1 MLPRHWMAD
10 PAMTAE
16 LLLAFVMFVFVT
28 SVTPGPNNLL
38 LLASGVNHGFVRT
51 LPHIAGITLGCALM
65 TVLVGFGLGGLLTA
79 SPRLYAVLHYAA
91 AVYLL
96 VLAWRIARS
105 GPASP
110 GGVKRPP
117 MTALAAAAFQ
127 WVNPKAWVIVTGAVA
142 TYAPRD
148 SFMRNVCVIAVVMTM
163 VMAPSNA
170 VWAGCGMAVRRWLG
184 TPGRARV
191 FNVGMALLLVLSLV
205 PMLAG

>member
-1 MLPRHWMAD
+1 MAALGAD
-10 PAMTAE
+10 AMTAG
-16 LLLAFVMFVFVT
+16 LLLAFAVFVFVT
-28 SVTPGPNNLL
+28 SVTPGPNNMM

-51 LPHIAGITLGCALM
+51 LPHIAGITLGCAFM
-65 TVLVGFGLGGLLTA
+65 TLLVGFGLGGLLTA
-79 SPRLYAVLHYAA
+79 SPRLYAAMHYAA
-91 AVYLL
+91 AAYLL

-117 MTALAAAAFQ
+117 MTALAAAGFQ

-148 SFMRNVCVIAVVMTM
+148 GFLRNVCVIAVMMM
-163 VMAPSNA
+163 VIMAPSNA
-170 VWAGCGMAVRRWLG
+170 VWAGCGVAVRRWLG
-184 TPGRARV
+184 TPSRARA
-191 FNVGMALLLVLSLV
+191 FNVGMALLLVLSLA

>member
-1 MLPRHWMAD
+1 
-10 PAMTAE
+10 MTAG
-16 LLLAFVMFVFVT
+16 LLLAFALFVFVT
-28 SVTPGPNNLL
+28 SVTPGPNNLM
-38 LLASGVNHGFVRT
+38 LLASGANHGFVRT
-51 LPHIAGITLGCALM
+51 LPHMAGIALGCALM
-65 TVLVGFGLGGLLTA
+65 TVLVGAGLGGLLTA

-91 AVYLL
+91 AAYLL

-110 GGVKRPP
+110 GGVRRPP
-117 MTALAAAAFQ
+117 LSFLQAAAFQ

-148 SFMRNVCVIAVVMTM
+148 GFLRNVGVIAVVMAV
-163 VMAPSNA
+163 VMAPSIA

-184 TPGRARV
+184 TAGRARA
-191 FNVGMALLLVLSLV
+191 FNVGMASLLVLSLL